1 MVQEGV
7 VGVSDLMGS
16 QSSGEIKTKSKWL
29 QFYKVCY
36 DRGLDQAVGTVR
48 ETPSLWVLQKR

>member
-1 MVQEGV
+1 M
-7 VGVSDLMGS
+7 GVSDLMGS

-36 DRGLDQAVGTVR
+36 DRGLDQAVGTVGTVR